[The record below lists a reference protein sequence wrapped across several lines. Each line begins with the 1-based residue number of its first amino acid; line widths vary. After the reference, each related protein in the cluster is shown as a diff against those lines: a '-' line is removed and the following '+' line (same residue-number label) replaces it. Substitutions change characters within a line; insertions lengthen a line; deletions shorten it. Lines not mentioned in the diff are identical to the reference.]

1 MKRLLTLVLCAA
13 ALPPTR
19 VVPPEQWARDFQKRH
34 ARLPL
39 ERQAR
44 PALFTPAFDAA
55 LRKEW
60 AYAKGEVGRLD
71 YDRLGAGRHIAE
83 PIAFE
88 AESVQE
94 DAAVVAMRYAFVLDP
109 GAAPG
114 KHAVHLALKKEGAR
128 CWRLDDFITPRG
140 DSLMRLFA
148 GDPEQSEAGPAD
160 KASGALTSPAW

>member
-1 MKRLLTLVLCAA
+1 M
-13 ALPPTR
+13 
-19 VVPPEQWARDFQKRH
+19 
-34 ARLPL
+34 
-39 ERQAR
+39 
-44 PALFTPAFDAA
+44 

-71 YDRLGAGRHIAE
+71 YDPWLGAQDGDIAE

-114 KHAVHLALKKEGAR
+114 KHAAHLALKKEGAR

-148 GDPEQSEAGPAD
+148 GDPEQPEAGPAD
-160 KASGALTSPAW
+160 KASGAR